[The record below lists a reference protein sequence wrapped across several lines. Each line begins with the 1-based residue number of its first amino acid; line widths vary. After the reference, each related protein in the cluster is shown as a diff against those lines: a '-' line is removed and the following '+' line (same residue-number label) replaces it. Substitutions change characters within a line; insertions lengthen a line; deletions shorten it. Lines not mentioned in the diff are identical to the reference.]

1 MEEQT
6 LKRPKGSTVLP
17 SQSGP
22 VRSGPVQGGGD
33 EALTVRNDV
42 EPSDDEAEPQSIHP
56 SIIHPIH
63 PINPITAATPPP
75 SPQREPS
82 DVTLTFPQ
90 RTSSLLRDDVAS
102 SPHRPHVTTARH
114 AQSPSG
120 VCRPLVAKG
129 WHGPTL
135 VHGLA
140 LTTGV
145 HASPDHVARADL
157 RCAKYRGGSRRVG
170 PPPEEPLGFFKGF
183 HIFFRKLK
191 KIFFFT
197 I

>member
-33 EALTVRNDV
+33 EALTVRNDA
-42 EPSDDEAEPQSIHP
+42 EPSDNEAEPQSIHP

-63 PINPITAATPPP
+63 PINPITAAAPPP

-114 AQSPSG
+114 AQSVRGLSAPGGQGMTWPNTCARARFDDWCPRVSRPCSS
-120 VCRPLVAKG
+120 CRPAVG
-129 WHGPTL
+129 EI
-135 VHGLA
+135 
-140 LTTGV
+140 
-145 HASPDHVARADL
+145 
-157 RCAKYRGGSRRVG
+157 RGGGG
-170 PPPEEPLGFFKGF
+170 PPPEEPLR
-183 HIFFRKLK
+183 IF
-191 KIFFFT
+191 
-197 I
+197 